1 MPDSEDT
8 VDPLPLLDE
17 LRAMAQTGLHF
28 ADNPYE
34 RERYERMLALVSEY
48 YGRTFEKPPEQVR
61 DSLADHLGEQTP
73 KVAAFAAVFDDD
85 RRILV
90 IERSDGLGWG
100 TPAGKLDMGETPAR
114 AAERET
120 REETG
125 VEVEAVELVDT
136 YAVEPPKPWPAHS
149 IAHLYLCRRV
159 GGEVTTT
166 HESDRTEYRFP
177 DDVPEWATEYYP
189 EMVADA
195 LAAHRR
201 R

>member
-85 RRILV
+85 GRVIV
-90 IERSDGLGWG
+90 IERSDGLGSP
-100 TPAGKLDMGETPAR
+100 TSA
-114 AAERET
+114 
-120 REETG
+120 
-125 VEVEAVELVDT
+125 
-136 YAVEPPKPWPAHS
+136 
-149 IAHLYLCRRV
+149 
-159 GGEVTTT
+159 
-166 HESDRTEYRFP
+166 
-177 DDVPEWATEYYP
+177 
-189 EMVADA
+189 
-195 LAAHRR
+195 
-201 R
+201 